1 MPELNIVAILTA
13 ALSAFMLGGLWYG
26 PLFGA
31 RWLTAIGQPESVLT
45 ERSMPRVFGL
55 AGLLSLIAAVN
66 LAAFLGPDANLKFGL
81 FAGIAAGAGWVSAF
95 LGIIY
100 LFEARSLVLWF
111 INAGYSTLSLGL
123 MGAILGAMN

>member
-1 MPELNIVAILTA
+1 MPELNVVAIFIA

-26 PLFGA
+26 PLFGT
-31 RWLTAIGQPESVLT
+31 RWLTATGQPESALT
-45 ERSMPRVFGL
+45 ARSMPRVFGL
-55 AGLLSLIAAVN
+55 AGLLALIAAAN
-66 LAAFLGPDANLKFGL
+66 LAAFLGPDADLNFGL
-81 FAGIAAGAGWVSAF
+81 FAGIAAGVGWVGVF

-100 LFEARSLVLWF
+100 LFEARSPVLWL